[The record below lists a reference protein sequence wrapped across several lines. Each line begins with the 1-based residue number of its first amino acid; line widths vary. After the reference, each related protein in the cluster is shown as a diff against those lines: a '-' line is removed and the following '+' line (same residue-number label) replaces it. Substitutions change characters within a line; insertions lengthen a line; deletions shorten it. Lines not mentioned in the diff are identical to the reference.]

1 MNNFNLDDTIVAIS
15 TPVGES
21 GIGIIRLSGKNAL
34 RAADRI
40 FIPKNGPKPS
50 KCASFSVHYGHIFE
64 SKKLKVKS
72 LKLRKAKP
80 KGRESG
86 IIDEVLLTVMRAPR
100 TYTRQDV
107 IEINC
112 HGGIVPLKKILDL
125 VIKEGVRLARP
136 GEFTLRAFLN
146 GRIDLTQAEAVL
158 DIISSKTEKSLEL
171 AYSQLEGKFSSLIK
185 DLNKRLLDVYVQ
197 IEARIDFPE
206 EGLEFKF
213 RKELIKELDI
223 LIRDIR
229 NLLETSKRGIIL
241 REGFSVVICGR
252 PNTGKSSLMNVLLNK
267 SRCLVSPIAGTTR
280 DTIEEIANIGG
291 IPVRLTDTAGIKLS
305 RNSVEK
311 EAVSRSHESLKSAD
325 LVLLMLDANRKY
337 SREDK
342 ELIDLIEGKT
352 KLVLLN
358 KVDLPRKIEVSR
370 LRKRLGRDKILA
382 ISCFTQKGIDKV
394 VKEIKDL
401 IFRGRLA
408 SSDGHLVTNLRHKE
422 ALEKTAVFLESAGA
436 GLKGEVSP
444 EFIAIDIKEGLRYLE
459 EILGND
465 VSLDV
470 LDSIFSRFC
479 VGK

>member
-1 MNNFNLDDTIVAIS
+1 MNNFSLDDTICAIS

-21 GIGIIRLSGKNAL
+21 GIGIIRLSGKDAFGI
-34 RAADRI
+34 ADRL
-40 FIPKNGPKPS
+40 FIPKNSPKPS

-64 SKKLKVKS
+64 SKKLKVKN
-72 LKLRKAKP
+72 LKLKKAKH

-171 AYSQLEGKFSSLIK
+171 AYSQLEGRFSSLIK
-185 DLNKRLLDVYVQ
+185 DLNKKLLDVYAQ

-223 LIRDIR
+223 LMRDIR

-241 REGFSVVICGR
+241 REGLSVVICGR

-267 SRCLVSPIAGTTR
+267 RRCLVSPVAGTTR

-291 IPVRLTDTAGIKLS
+291 IPVRLTDTAGIKFPSDLI
-305 RNSVEK
+305 EK
-311 EAVSRSHESLKSAD
+311 EAVSRSRESLKSAD
-325 LVLLMLDANRKY
+325 LILLMLDASRKY
-337 SREDK
+337 SREDE
-342 ELIDLIEGKT
+342 ELIDSIKGKT

-358 KVDLPRKIEVSR
+358 KVDLPRKLEVSR
-370 LRKRLGRDKILA
+370 VKERLGHNKILGV
-382 ISCFTQKGIDKV
+382 SCFTHEGIDKV
-394 VKEIKDL
+394 IRKIKDL
-401 IFRGRLA
+401 IFGGHIA
-408 SSDGHLVTNLRHKE
+408 SSDGHMVTNLRHKE
-422 ALEKTAVFLESAGA
+422 ALEKTRVLLESAGA
-436 GLKGEVSP
+436 GLKGDISP
-444 EFIAIDIKEGLRYLE
+444 EFIAIDLKEGLRYLG

-465 VSLDV
+465 VSPDV
-470 LDSIFSRFC
+470 LNRIFSRFC